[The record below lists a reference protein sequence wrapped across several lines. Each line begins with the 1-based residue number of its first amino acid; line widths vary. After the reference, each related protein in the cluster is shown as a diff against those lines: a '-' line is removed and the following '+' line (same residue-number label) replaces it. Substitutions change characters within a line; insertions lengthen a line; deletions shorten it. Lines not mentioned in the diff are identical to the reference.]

1 MARGVVFAC
10 ASALANAFSRYDNIS
25 ERELTFMSALNTFKT
40 GKRLKTFYEMKV
52 AFHNQEKFKEEYNL
66 SELALTYIVNPLDN
80 FFKSVDRSL
89 TVVLYARA
97 AAELSRMGKHEEA
110 KQLLAEKLK
119 LEMETK

>member
-1 MARGVVFAC
+1 M
-10 ASALANAFSRYDNIS
+10 
-25 ERELTFMSALNTFKT
+25 
-40 GKRLKTFYEMKV
+40 
-52 AFHNQEKFKEEYNL
+52 

-80 FFKSVDRSL
+80 IFKSIDRFFR
-89 TVVLYARA
+89 TVGYAKA